1 MAATRAVELNAEAHR
16 VWVRARELA
25 VDLRARALA
34 VDAAPDSLDEHLDS
48 PALQAIGQLD
58 PIALGTF
65 GTVATLIEL
74 ARGDAGMVLAAPGPA
89 LAGVLTRLIGDE
101 AQNERL
107 DAAMA
112 GGRAWGFLAVTEP
125 TVGSDAGRL
134 RTELRPDGAGGYLL
148 HGTKRFIGNGY
159 RGAAGVVL
167 ARTGAGP
174 LSLRAVLV
182 DRSGIPWQARPLD
195 MIGLRGA
202 QISELTFTGHP
213 VRPEDLLGNHLKS
226 LRRGMWGLTQ
236 AFNTVR
242 VQVAA
247 MAVGTA
253 RAVHDYVSAERRQ
266 WTVPA
271 RGELDAAADRIE
283 SVRHLV
289 LRAARDVDA
298 DRHDGY
304 RAAMSKLL
312 AVRVAR
318 HVCGRLPRLLG
329 PGALLEHPLLEKWW
343 RDVAA
348 FEFMEGTSDI
358 QRLQVAACYLRG
370 ETGHAC

>member
-1 MAATRAVELNAEAHR
+1 MELNGAAHR
-16 VWVRARELA
+16 IWVRAPELA
-25 VDLRARALA
+25 ADLRARALA
-34 VDAAPDSLDEHLDS
+34 VDAAPGSLDEHLDS
-48 PALQAIGQLD
+48 PALQEIGRLD

-65 GTVATLIEL
+65 GTVATLVEL

-89 LAGVLTRLIGDE
+89 LAGILTRLIGDE

-167 ARTGAGP
+167 ARTGASP

-182 DRSGIPWQARPLD
+182 DQAGKPWQARPLD

-202 QISELTFTGHP
+202 QISEMTFAGLP
-213 VRPEDLLGNHLKS
+213 VRPDDLLGNHLKS
-226 LRRGMWGLTQ
+226 LRRGMWGVTQ

-253 RAVHDYVSAERRQ
+253 QAAHDYVSAERRQ

-283 SVRHLV
+283 SVRQLV
-289 LRAARDVDA
+289 FRAALDVDA

-304 RAAMSKLL
+304 RAAVSKLL

-358 QRLQVAACYLRG
+358 QRLQVAANYLRG
-370 ETGHAC
+370 DTGHGC